1 MHKPLYYFGT
11 HGNYSMVIGKVG
23 TNWYN
28 LNKKLVGL
36 KMAIFQNQVKKR
48 VIIHYSSFD
57 PPCPFLGAKKVTLSL
72 KNGVN
77 FSIDP

>member
-11 HGNYSMVIGKVG
+11 HGNYPMVIGKVG

-28 LNKKLVGL
+28 LNKNLVGL

-48 VIIHYSSFD
+48 VIIHYSSID
-57 PPCPFLGAKKVTLSL
+57 ALCPLS
-72 KNGVN
+72 
-77 FSIDP
+77 IRYRAQ

>member
-1 MHKPLYYFGT
+1 MRVDNSFGAASPARLPTISYIIFGT

-28 LNKKLVGL
+28 LNKNLVGL
-36 KMAIFQNQVKKR
+36 KMAIFQNQINKR

-57 PPCPFLGAKKVTLSL
+57 PLCPML
-72 KNGVN
+72 
-77 FSIDP
+77 